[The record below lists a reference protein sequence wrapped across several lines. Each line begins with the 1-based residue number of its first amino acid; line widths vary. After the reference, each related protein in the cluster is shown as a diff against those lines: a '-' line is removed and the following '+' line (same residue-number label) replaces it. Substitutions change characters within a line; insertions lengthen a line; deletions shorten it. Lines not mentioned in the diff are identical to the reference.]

1 MKKRIS
7 ALLFMLIF
15 CISLSIPAFAAETN
29 YIIDETGTLTD
40 DELAEANEY
49 ADYLAD
55 MVGIDFIYAYTYDE
69 DIEAYAKQLSLGKRQ
84 DQVLMIENDDVWN
97 VYLRGTPENIIDD
110 EDMKALREAFDNEGN
125 YDEAISAYMYAAA
138 QLIQPDSTLSS
149 GAESTIILDTRERVV
164 DMAEL
169 LSDSDKTALLSK
181 LDEISERQKL
191 DIVVLTVNTLDG
203 KTPRDY
209 ADDFYDY
216 NGYGFGENKDGI
228 LLLVSMEDRD
238 WWISTTGYGITA
250 LTDAGI
256 EYITEKFLSDLS
268 DGDYA
273 QAFTTYAELCDQF
286 ITQAKTGESY
296 DTGNMPKEPF
306 NVAWNILVAFV
317 IGLVVAFVV
326 TNIMKKQ
333 LKTVQ
338 LKSEANNYVKSNSM
352 IVTENRDLFLYNQ
365 VSRRARPKETD
376 NRSGS
381 SGGSSTHTS
390 SSGSSHGGGGGKF
403 YSTEILLLK

>member
-7 ALLFMLIF
+7 ALLLMLIF

-29 YIIDETGTLTD
+29 YVIDETGTLTD

-69 DIEAYAKQLSLGKRQ
+69 DIGAYAKQLSLGKRQ
-84 DQVLMIENDDVWN
+84 NQVLMIENDDVWN

-110 EDMKALREAFDNEGN
+110 EDMKALRDAFDNEEN

-138 QLIQPDSTLSS
+138 QLVQPDSAPSS
-149 GAESTIILDTRERVV
+149 GAESTVILDTRARVV

-169 LSDSDKTALLSK
+169 LSDSEKTALLSK

-256 EYITEKFLSDLS
+256 EYISEKFLSDLS

-317 IGLVVAFVV
+317 IGLVVAVIV
-326 TNIMKKQ
+326 TSIMKKQ

-338 LKSEANNYVKSNSM
+338 LKSEANNYVKANSM
-352 IVTENRDLFLYNQ
+352 ILTENRDLFLYNQ

-376 NRSGS
+376 NS

-390 SSGSSHGGGGGKF
+390 SSGTSHGGGGGKF
-403 YSTEILLLK
+403 

>member
-256 EYITEKFLSDLS
+256 EYISKKFLSDLS

-286 ITQAKTGESY
+286 ITQAKTGEPY
-296 DTGNMPKEPF
+296 DTGNMPKKPF

-403 YSTEILLLK
+403 

>member
-7 ALLFMLIF
+7 ALLFMLVF

-97 VYLRGTPENIIDD
+97 VYLRGTSENIIDD

-256 EYITEKFLSDLS
+256 EYISKKFLSDLS

-286 ITQAKTGESY
+286 ITQAKTGEPY
-296 DTGNMPKEPF
+296 DIGNMPKEPF

-403 YSTEILLLK
+403 

>member
-1 MKKRIS
+1 
-7 ALLFMLIF
+7 MLIF

-84 DQVLMIENDDVWN
+84 DQVLMIENDDVWD

-149 GAESTIILDTRERVV
+149 GAESTIILDTCERVV

-256 EYITEKFLSDLS
+256 EYISEKFLSDLS

-286 ITQAKTGESY
+286 ITQAKTGEPY
-296 DTGNMPKEPF
+296 DIGNMPKEPF

-376 NRSGS
+376 NSSGS

-403 YSTEILLLK
+403 

>member
-1 MKKRIS
+1 
-7 ALLFMLIF
+7 MLIF

-84 DQVLMIENDDVWN
+84 NQVLMIENDDVWN

-110 EDMKALREAFDNEGN
+110 EDMKALRDAFDNEEN

-138 QLIQPDSTLSS
+138 QLVQPNSTLSS
-149 GAESTIILDTRERVV
+149 GAESTVILDTRARVV

-169 LSDSDKTALLSK
+169 LNDSEKTALLSK

-256 EYITEKFLSDLS
+256 EYISEKFLSDLS

-286 ITQAKTGESY
+286 ITQAKTGEPY
-296 DTGNMPKEPF
+296 DTGNMPEEPF

-317 IGLVVAFVV
+317 IGLVVAVIV
-326 TNIMKKQ
+326 TGIMKKQ

-338 LKSEANNYVKSNSM
+338 LKSEANNYVKANSM

-376 NRSGS
+376 NS

-403 YSTEILLLK
+403 

>member
-84 DQVLMIENDDVWN
+84 DQVLMIENDDVWD

-256 EYITEKFLSDLS
+256 EYISKKFLSDLS

-286 ITQAKTGESY
+286 ITQAKTGEPY
-296 DTGNMPKEPF
+296 DIGNMPKEPF
-306 NVAWNILVAFV
+306 NIAWNILVAFV

-403 YSTEILLLK
+403 

>member
-110 EDMKALREAFDNEGN
+110 EDMKALRDAFDNEEN

-138 QLIQPDSTLSS
+138 QLVQPDSAPSS
-149 GAESTIILDTRERVV
+149 GAESTVILDTRARVV

-169 LSDSDKTALLSK
+169 LSDSEKTALLSK

-256 EYITEKFLSDLS
+256 EYISKKFLSDLS

-286 ITQAKTGESY
+286 ITQAKTGEPY
-296 DTGNMPKEPF
+296 DIGNMPKEPF

-338 LKSEANNYVKSNSM
+338 LKSEANNYVKANSM
-352 IVTENRDLFLYNQ
+352 ILTENRDLFLYNQ

-376 NRSGS
+376 NSSGS

-403 YSTEILLLK
+403 

>member
-84 DQVLMIENDDVWN
+84 DQVLMIENDDVWD

-181 LDEISERQKL
+181 LDEISERQKM

-256 EYITEKFLSDLS
+256 EYISEKFLSDLS

-286 ITQAKTGESY
+286 ITQAKTGEPY
-296 DTGNMPKEPF
+296 DTGNLPKEPF

-403 YSTEILLLK
+403 

>member
-149 GAESTIILDTRERVV
+149 GAESTIVLDTRERVV

-256 EYITEKFLSDLS
+256 EYISEKFLSDLS

-286 ITQAKTGESY
+286 ITQAKTGEPY
-296 DTGNMPKEPF
+296 DIGNMPKEPF

-403 YSTEILLLK
+403 

>member
-84 DQVLMIENDDVWN
+84 DQVLMIENDDVWD

-149 GAESTIILDTRERVV
+149 GAESTVILDTRERVV

-169 LSDSDKTALLSK
+169 LSDSEKTALLSK

-256 EYITEKFLSDLS
+256 EYISKKFLSDLS

-286 ITQAKTGESY
+286 ITQAKTGEPY
-296 DTGNMPKEPF
+296 DIGNMPKEPF

-376 NRSGS
+376 NSSGS

-403 YSTEILLLK
+403 

>member
-84 DQVLMIENDDVWN
+84 DQVLMIENNDVWN

-181 LDEISERQKL
+181 LDEISERQKM

-256 EYITEKFLSDLS
+256 EYISKKFLSDLS

-286 ITQAKTGESY
+286 ITQAKTGEPY
-296 DTGNMPKEPF
+296 DTGNLPKEPF

-403 YSTEILLLK
+403 

>member
-149 GAESTIILDTRERVV
+149 GAESTVILDTRERVV

-256 EYITEKFLSDLS
+256 EYISKKFLSDLS

-286 ITQAKTGESY
+286 ITQAKTGEPY
-296 DTGNMPKEPF
+296 DIGNMPKEPF

-403 YSTEILLLK
+403 

>member
-1 MKKRIS
+1 
-7 ALLFMLIF
+7 MLIF

-55 MVGIDFIYAYTYDE
+55 MVGIDFIYVYTYDE

-84 DQVLMIENDDVWN
+84 NQVLMIENDDVWN

-110 EDMKALREAFDNEGN
+110 EDMKALRDAFDNEEN

-138 QLIQPDSTLSS
+138 QLVQPNSTLSS
-149 GAESTIILDTRERVV
+149 GAESTVVLDTRARVV

-169 LSDSDKTALLSK
+169 LNDSEKTALLSK

-256 EYITEKFLSDLS
+256 EYISEKFLSDLS

-286 ITQAKTGESY
+286 ITQAKTGEPY
-296 DTGNMPKEPF
+296 DTGNMPEEPF

-317 IGLVVAFVV
+317 IGLVVAVIV
-326 TNIMKKQ
+326 TGIMKKQ

-338 LKSEANNYVKSNSM
+338 LKSEANNYVKANSM

-376 NRSGS
+376 NS

-403 YSTEILLLK
+403 

>member
-84 DQVLMIENDDVWN
+84 DQVLMIENDDVWS

-256 EYITEKFLSDLS
+256 EYISEKFLSDLS

-286 ITQAKTGESY
+286 ITQAKTGEPY
-296 DTGNMPKEPF
+296 DIGNMPKEPF

-403 YSTEILLLK
+403 

>member
-69 DIEAYAKQLSLGKRQ
+69 DIGAYAKQLSLGKRQ
-84 DQVLMIENDDVWN
+84 NQVLMIENDDVWN

-110 EDMKALREAFDNEGN
+110 EDMKALRDAFDNEEN

-138 QLIQPDSTLSS
+138 QLVQPDSAPSS
-149 GAESTIILDTRERVV
+149 GAESTVILDTRARVV

-169 LSDSDKTALLSK
+169 LSDSEKTALLSK

-256 EYITEKFLSDLS
+256 EYISEKFLSDLS

-390 SSGSSHGGGGGKF
+390 SSGTSHGGGGGKF
-403 YSTEILLLK
+403 

>member
-49 ADYLAD
+49 ANYLAD

-256 EYITEKFLSDLS
+256 EYISKKFLSDLS

-286 ITQAKTGESY
+286 ITQAKTGEPY
-296 DTGNMPKEPF
+296 DIGNMPKEPF

-403 YSTEILLLK
+403 

>member
-84 DQVLMIENDDVWN
+84 DQVLMIENDDVWD

-256 EYITEKFLSDLS
+256 EYISKKFLSDLS

-286 ITQAKTGESY
+286 ITQAKTGEPY
-296 DTGNMPKEPF
+296 DIGNMPKEPF

-376 NRSGS
+376 NGSGS

-403 YSTEILLLK
+403 

>member
-169 LSDSDKTALLSK
+169 LSDSDKTALLSR

-256 EYITEKFLSDLS
+256 EYISKKFLSDLS

-286 ITQAKTGESY
+286 ITQAKTGEPY
-296 DTGNMPKEPF
+296 DIGNMPKEPF

-403 YSTEILLLK
+403 

>member
-84 DQVLMIENDDVWN
+84 DQVLMIENDDVWD

-181 LDEISERQKL
+181 LDEISERQKM

-256 EYITEKFLSDLS
+256 EYISKKFLSDLS

-286 ITQAKTGESY
+286 ITQAKTGEPY
-296 DTGNMPKEPF
+296 DIGNMPKEPF

-403 YSTEILLLK
+403 

>member
-256 EYITEKFLSDLS
+256 EYISKKFLSDLS

-286 ITQAKTGESY
+286 ITQAKTGEPY

-403 YSTEILLLK
+403 

>member
-1 MKKRIS
+1 
-7 ALLFMLIF
+7 MLIF

-84 DQVLMIENDDVWN
+84 NQVLMIENDDVWN

-110 EDMKALREAFDNEGN
+110 EDMKALRDAFDNEEN

-138 QLIQPDSTLSS
+138 QLVQPNSTLSS
-149 GAESTIILDTRERVV
+149 GAESTVILDTRARVV

-169 LSDSDKTALLSK
+169 LSDSEKTALLSK

-256 EYITEKFLSDLS
+256 EYISEKFLSDLS

-286 ITQAKTGESY
+286 ITQAKTGEPY
-296 DTGNMPKEPF
+296 DTGNMPEEPF

-317 IGLVVAFVV
+317 IGLVVAVIV
-326 TNIMKKQ
+326 TGIMKKQ

-338 LKSEANNYVKSNSM
+338 LKSEANNYVKANSM

-376 NRSGS
+376 NS

-403 YSTEILLLK
+403 

>member
-69 DIEAYAKQLSLGKRQ
+69 DIEAYAKQLSLGKGQ

-256 EYITEKFLSDLS
+256 EYISKKFLSDLS

-286 ITQAKTGESY
+286 ITQAKTGEPY
-296 DTGNMPKEPF
+296 DIGNMPKEPF

-403 YSTEILLLK
+403 

>member
-7 ALLFMLIF
+7 ALLLMLIF

-55 MVGIDFIYAYTYDE
+55 MVGIDFIYVYTYDE

-84 DQVLMIENDDVWN
+84 NQVLMIENDDVWN

-110 EDMKALREAFDNEGN
+110 EDMKALRDAFDNEEN

-138 QLIQPDSTLSS
+138 QLVQPDSTLSS
-149 GAESTIILDTRERVV
+149 GAESTVILDTRARVV

-169 LSDSDKTALLSK
+169 LNDSEKTALLSK

-216 NGYGFGENKDGI
+216 NSYGFGENKDGI

-256 EYITEKFLSDLS
+256 EYISEKFLSDLS

-286 ITQAKTGESY
+286 ITQAKTGEPY
-296 DTGNMPKEPF
+296 DTGNMPEEPF

-317 IGLVVAFVV
+317 IGLVVAVIV
-326 TNIMKKQ
+326 TGIMKKQ

-338 LKSEANNYVKSNSM
+338 LKSEANNYVKANSM

-376 NRSGS
+376 NS

-403 YSTEILLLK
+403 

>member
-7 ALLFMLIF
+7 ALLLMLIF

-69 DIEAYAKQLSLGKRQ
+69 DIGAYAKQLSLGKRQ
-84 DQVLMIENDDVWN
+84 DQVLMIENDDVWD

-256 EYITEKFLSDLS
+256 EYISKKFLSDLS

-286 ITQAKTGESY
+286 ITQAKTGEPY
-296 DTGNMPKEPF
+296 DIGNMPKEPF

-403 YSTEILLLK
+403 

>member
-7 ALLFMLIF
+7 ALLLMLIF

-84 DQVLMIENDDVWN
+84 NQVLMIENDNVWN

-110 EDMKALREAFDNEGN
+110 EDMKALRDAFDNEEN

-138 QLIQPDSTLSS
+138 QLVQPDSTLSS
-149 GAESTIILDTRERVV
+149 GAESTIILDTRARVV

-169 LSDSDKTALLSK
+169 LSDSEKTALLSK

-256 EYITEKFLSDLS
+256 EYISEKFLSDLS

-286 ITQAKTGESY
+286 ITQAKTGEPY
-296 DTGNMPKEPF
+296 DTGNMLKEPF

-317 IGLVVAFVV
+317 IGLVVAVIV

-338 LKSEANNYVKSNSM
+338 LKSEANNYVKANSM

-376 NRSGS
+376 NS

-403 YSTEILLLK
+403 

>member
-7 ALLFMLIF
+7 ALLLMLIF

-84 DQVLMIENDDVWN
+84 NQVLMIENDDVWN

-110 EDMKALREAFDNEGN
+110 EDMKALRDAFDNEEN

-138 QLIQPDSTLSS
+138 QLVQPDSAPSS
-149 GAESTIILDTRERVV
+149 GAESTVILDTRARVV

-169 LSDSDKTALLSK
+169 LSDSEKTALLSK

-256 EYITEKFLSDLS
+256 EYISEKFLSDLS

-338 LKSEANNYVKSNSM
+338 LKSEANNYVKANSM
-352 IVTENRDLFLYNQ
+352 ILTENRDLFLYNQ

-376 NRSGS
+376 NS

-390 SSGSSHGGGGGKF
+390 SSGTSHGGGGGKF
-403 YSTEILLLK
+403 

>member
-7 ALLFMLIF
+7 ALLLMLIF

-84 DQVLMIENDDVWN
+84 DQVLMIENDDVWD

-256 EYITEKFLSDLS
+256 EYISKKFLSDLS

-286 ITQAKTGESY
+286 ITQAKTGEPY
-296 DTGNMPKEPF
+296 DIGNMPKEPF

-403 YSTEILLLK
+403 

>member
-7 ALLFMLIF
+7 ALLLMLIF

-84 DQVLMIENDDVWN
+84 NQVLMIENDDVWN

-110 EDMKALREAFDNEGN
+110 EDMKALRDAFDNEEN

-138 QLIQPDSTLSS
+138 QLVQPDSAPSS
-149 GAESTIILDTRERVV
+149 GAESTVILDTRARVV

-169 LSDSDKTALLSK
+169 LSDSEKTALLSK

-256 EYITEKFLSDLS
+256 EYISEKFLSDLS

-286 ITQAKTGESY
+286 ITQAKTGELY

-317 IGLVVAFVV
+317 IGLVVAVIV
-326 TNIMKKQ
+326 TSIMKKQ

-338 LKSEANNYVKSNSM
+338 LKSEANNYVKANSM
-352 IVTENRDLFLYNQ
+352 ILTENRDLFLYNQ

-376 NRSGS
+376 NS

-390 SSGSSHGGGGGKF
+390 SSGTSHGGGGGKF
-403 YSTEILLLK
+403 

>member
-181 LDEISERQKL
+181 LDEISKRQKL

-256 EYITEKFLSDLS
+256 EYISEKFLSDLS

-286 ITQAKTGESY
+286 ITQAKTGEPY
-296 DTGNMPKEPF
+296 DIGNMPKEPF

-317 IGLVVAFVV
+317 IGLVVAVIV
-326 TNIMKKQ
+326 TSIMKKQ

-338 LKSEANNYVKSNSM
+338 LKSEANNYVKANSM
-352 IVTENRDLFLYNQ
+352 ILTENRDLFLYNQ

-376 NRSGS
+376 NS

-403 YSTEILLLK
+403 

>member
-256 EYITEKFLSDLS
+256 EYISKKFLSDLS

-286 ITQAKTGESY
+286 ITQAKTGEPY
-296 DTGNMPKEPF
+296 DTGNLPKEPF

-403 YSTEILLLK
+403 

>member
-7 ALLFMLIF
+7 ALLLMLIF

-69 DIEAYAKQLSLGKRQ
+69 DIGAYAKQLSLGKRQ
-84 DQVLMIENDDVWN
+84 NQVLMIENDDVWN

-110 EDMKALREAFDNEGN
+110 EDMKALRDAFDNEEN

-138 QLIQPDSTLSS
+138 QLVQPDSAPSS
-149 GAESTIILDTRERVV
+149 GAESTVILDTRARVV

-169 LSDSDKTALLSK
+169 LSDSEKTALLSK

-256 EYITEKFLSDLS
+256 EYISEKFLSDLS

-317 IGLVVAFVV
+317 IGLVVAVIV
-326 TNIMKKQ
+326 TSIMKKQ

-338 LKSEANNYVKSNSM
+338 LKSEANNYVKANSM
-352 IVTENRDLFLYNQ
+352 ILTENRDLFLYNQ

-376 NRSGS
+376 NS

-390 SSGSSHGGGGGKF
+390 SSGTSHGGGGGKF
-403 YSTEILLLK
+403 

>member
-84 DQVLMIENDDVWN
+84 DQVLMIENDDVWD

-256 EYITEKFLSDLS
+256 EYISKKFLSDLS

-286 ITQAKTGESY
+286 ITQAKTGEPY
-296 DTGNMPKEPF
+296 DIGNMPKEPF

-376 NRSGS
+376 NSSGS

-403 YSTEILLLK
+403 

>member
-256 EYITEKFLSDLS
+256 EYISKKFLSDLS

-286 ITQAKTGESY
+286 ITQAKTGEPY
-296 DTGNMPKEPF
+296 DIGNMPKEPF

-403 YSTEILLLK
+403 

>member
-1 MKKRIS
+1 
-7 ALLFMLIF
+7 MLIF

-84 DQVLMIENDDVWN
+84 NQVLMIENDNVWN

-110 EDMKALREAFDNEGN
+110 EDMKALREAFDNEEN

-138 QLIQPDSTLSS
+138 QLVQPDSTLSS
-149 GAESTIILDTRERVV
+149 GAESTVILDTRARVV

-169 LSDSDKTALLSK
+169 LSDSEKTALLSK

-256 EYITEKFLSDLS
+256 EYISEKFLSDLS

-286 ITQAKTGESY
+286 ITQAKTGEPY
-296 DTGNMPKEPF
+296 DTGNMLKEPF

-317 IGLVVAFVV
+317 IGLVVAVIV

-338 LKSEANNYVKSNSM
+338 LKSEANNYVKANSM

-376 NRSGS
+376 NS

-403 YSTEILLLK
+403 

>member
-7 ALLFMLIF
+7 ALLLMLIF

-84 DQVLMIENDDVWN
+84 NQVLMIENDDVWN

-110 EDMKALREAFDNEGN
+110 EDMKALREAFDNEEN

-138 QLIQPDSTLSS
+138 QLVQPDSTLSS
-149 GAESTIILDTRERVV
+149 GAESTVILDTRARVV

-169 LSDSDKTALLSK
+169 LSDSEKTALLSK

-256 EYITEKFLSDLS
+256 EYISEKFLSDLS

-286 ITQAKTGESY
+286 ITQAKTGEPY
-296 DTGNMPKEPF
+296 DTGNMPKKPF

-317 IGLVVAFVV
+317 IGLVVAVIV

-338 LKSEANNYVKSNSM
+338 LKSEANNYVKANSM

-376 NRSGS
+376 NS

-403 YSTEILLLK
+403 

>member
-7 ALLFMLIF
+7 ALLLMLIF

-84 DQVLMIENDDVWN
+84 NQVLMIENDDVWN

-110 EDMKALREAFDNEGN
+110 EDMKALREAFDNEEN

-138 QLIQPDSTLSS
+138 QLVQPDSTLSS
-149 GAESTIILDTRERVV
+149 GAESTVILDTRARVV

-169 LSDSDKTALLSK
+169 LSDSEKTALLSK

-256 EYITEKFLSDLS
+256 EYISEKFLSDLS

-286 ITQAKTGESY
+286 ITQAKTGEPY
-296 DTGNMPKEPF
+296 DTGNMLKEPF

-317 IGLVVAFVV
+317 IGLVVAVIV

-338 LKSEANNYVKSNSM
+338 LKSEANNYVKANSM

-376 NRSGS
+376 NS

-403 YSTEILLLK
+403 

>member
-169 LSDSDKTALLSK
+169 LNDSDKTALLSK

-256 EYITEKFLSDLS
+256 EYISKKFLSDLS

-286 ITQAKTGESY
+286 ITQAKTGEPY
-296 DTGNMPKEPF
+296 DIGNMPKEPF

-403 YSTEILLLK
+403 

>member
-110 EDMKALREAFDNEGN
+110 EDMKALREAFDNEEN

-256 EYITEKFLSDLS
+256 EYISEKFLSDLS

-286 ITQAKTGESY
+286 ITQAKTGEPY
-296 DTGNMPKEPF
+296 DIGNMPKEPF

-338 LKSEANNYVKSNSM
+338 LKSEANNYVKANSM
-352 IVTENRDLFLYNQ
+352 ILTENRDLFLYNQ

-376 NRSGS
+376 NS

-390 SSGSSHGGGGGKF
+390 SSGTSHGGGGGKF
-403 YSTEILLLK
+403 

>member
-149 GAESTIILDTRERVV
+149 GAESTIVLDTRERVV

-256 EYITEKFLSDLS
+256 EYISKKFLSDLS

-286 ITQAKTGESY
+286 ITQAKTGEPY
-296 DTGNMPKEPF
+296 DIGNMPKEPF

-403 YSTEILLLK
+403 